1 MKPDKT
7 EFDDEQERQAGPL
20 SRWVK
25 RKQAVL
31 QEKKA
36 LEGQQ
41 AHNEMR
47 SADEEALPTDSDMPP
62 VESLTAD
69 SDYSGFMSPRVSESL
84 RRLALRKLFHSAEF
98 NICDGLDDYDGDYT
112 SFAKL
117 GGIITADM
125 KHQMEVAARKQLQAM
140 KENDGHGD
148 AGDQPEQNNALADSR
163 VPPLTE
169 AEQGGDGSFMT
180 ESNDEDED
188 DFDGEL
194 PG

>member
-7 EFDDEQERQAGPL
+7 EFDDEQERLAGPL

-36 LEGQQ
+36 LEEQQ
-41 AHNEMR
+41 AHNKMR

-69 SDYSGFMSPRVSESL
+69 SDYSAFMSPRVSESL

-125 KHQMEVAARKQLQAM
+125 KHQMELAAREQLQAM
-140 KENDGHGD
+140 KDNDVHGG
-148 AGDQPEQNNALADSR
+148 AGDQPEQNNVLADSR
-163 VPPLTE
+163 VSPVETE
-169 AEQGGDGSFMT
+169 QEGDGPCLT